1 MMDEFETDKK
11 SVRRSV
17 HFNAEQKGR
26 VQQLAKQLGYVSG
39 EDGKP
44 NFSRTIH
51 TSTLLAKK
59 HLERREQKIKELKKE
74 IEEWDITIP
83 EVFEIGKVRTLYETL
98 EIDEKKRF
106 ITLSEHVKG

>member
-1 MMDEFETDKK
+1 MINEFEKDKK

-39 EDGKP
+39 ENGKP

-59 HLERREQKIKELKKE
+59 HLKLRDQEINKLKEK
-74 IEEWDITIP
+74 IEEWEITIP
-83 EVFEIGKVRTLYETL
+83 ELFGIGKVRTLYETL

-106 ITLSEHVKG
+106 ITLSEHEQG